1 LQNHLLDLSKLK
13 NKFAMILGLLKEQG
27 DETRVALL
35 PENIKILTAQ
45 SVEVLVEESA
55 GFNAFT
61 SDEDFKAAGAK
72 LVSREL
78 VFEKADLILQ
88 IQPPSDEDISKI
100 SPDQVWISAFNPL
113 WETGLVKKFLDKGTT
128 TFSLDSIPRTT
139 RAQAMDI
146 LSSQATVAGYNAVLD
161 AALQLPTFFP
171 MFMTAAGTIRP
182 ANVLIL
188 GAGVAGLQAIATAR
202 KLGAQVEAFDVRS
215 AVREEVKSLG
225 ARFVEVEGAKEDKA
239 AGGYAVEQSDEFKRK
254 QQEAIN
260 DHAAKSNVVI
270 CTAQI
275 PGRKAP
281 VLLPAEAV
289 ERMKPGSVII
299 DLAASTGGNCEL
311 TKNNQ
316 TVVHKGITI
325 IGQSNYPARMPL
337 DASRMFGKNVMN
349 FLALLITKEG
359 ALHLNFEDDI
369 VKGTCIT
376 HQGQV
381 LNERVKSVMDNLK

>member
-1 LQNHLLDLSKLK
+1 
-13 NKFAMILGLLKEQG
+13 MIIGLLKEQG
-27 DETRVALL
+27 DETRVELL
-35 PENIKILTAQ
+35 PDNIKILTAQ
-45 SVEVLVEESA
+45 SVEVLVEEGA

-72 LVSREL
+72 LVSREM
-78 VFEKADLILQ
+78 VFEKADLVLQ

-349 FLALLITKEG
+349 FLALLVTKEG

-376 HQGQV
+376 HHGQV
-381 LNERVKSVMDNLK
+381 MNERVKSVMDNLK